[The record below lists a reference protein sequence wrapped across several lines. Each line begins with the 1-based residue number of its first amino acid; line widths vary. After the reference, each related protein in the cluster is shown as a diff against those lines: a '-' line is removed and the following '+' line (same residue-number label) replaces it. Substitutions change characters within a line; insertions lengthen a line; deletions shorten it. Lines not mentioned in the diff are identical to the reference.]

1 MSAMLARAEQ
11 LKVLL
16 AHRQAH
22 RLALLASTLQHLH
35 AQEVQQ
41 FDRPR
46 SSSPSKRPQTPSV
59 SVIDHEAG
67 QLCGSAVAVQQQ
79 PLQQLVGAGSLVA
92 GCQLQGK
99 QQVMPAQ
106 PALQALQDS
115 TYPTEEGS
123 GDPDDDDFFLPV
135 RVSGL
140 DCAAST
146 HPAACRKSISPL
158 QSS

>member
-1 MSAMLARAEQ
+1 MLARAEQ

-22 RLALLASTLQHLH
+22 HLALLASTLQHLH
-35 AQEVQQ
+35 LQEVQQ

-59 SVIDHEAG
+59 SVIQNEAG
-67 QLCGSAVAVQQQ
+67 QLCGNAGVVQQQ
-79 PLQQLVGAGSLVA
+79 PLQQLVGVGSLEA

-106 PALQALQDS
+106 QALQAQQDS
-115 TYPTEEGS
+115 TYLTGEGS
-123 GDPDDDDFFLPV
+123 GDPDDDEFFLPV

-140 DCAAST
+140 DCTAST
-146 HPAACRKSISPL
+146 HPSY
-158 QSS
+158 